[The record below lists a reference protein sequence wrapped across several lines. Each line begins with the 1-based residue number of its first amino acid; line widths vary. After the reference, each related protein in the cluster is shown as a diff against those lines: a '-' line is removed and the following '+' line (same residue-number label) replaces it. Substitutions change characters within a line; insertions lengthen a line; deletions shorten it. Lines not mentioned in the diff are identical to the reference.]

1 MKSNQLSIDDR
12 IQRFAFVTDKLR
24 DTLMPDRNKA
34 VTFWVRL
41 KTSDFG
47 LGVLNVTVS
56 GKTLQECCEKCE
68 QGILDAFNDFHG
80 LKVPT
85 FEEMLDM
92 VETIDAESVKEEL
105 LMREKKLTKELNEV
119 IDRLDRMRKRQS
131 LMNRR
136 NKKQNAKEAA
146 SA

>member
-1 MKSNQLSIDDR
+1 MKKNKLSIDDR

-47 LGVLNVTVS
+47 LSVLNVTVVAN
-56 GKTLQECCEKCE
+56 TLQECCDKCE

-80 LKVPT
+80 LEVPT
-85 FEEMLDM
+85 FEEMLDIADTLDP
-92 VETIDAESVKEEL
+92 EKVKEEL
-105 LMREKKLTKELNEV
+105 LMREKMLTNELNEV
-119 IDRLDRMRKRQS
+119 TARLDRIKKRQS

-136 NKKQNAKEAA
+136 NKKENAEQAA
-146 SA
+146 